1 MMTMDQHLA
10 NASTGGTSGHLS
22 LASLWSRLA
31 VWARTCADYYNAAR
45 AYEQLSH
52 LSNAELQRRGLS
64 RETLARDV
72 VDACERTNRR

>member
-1 MMTMDQHLA
+1 MMTMDQHLSD
-10 NASTGGTSGHLS
+10 ASTGATGQLS

-31 VWARTCADYYNAAR
+31 VWARTCADYYNAAT

-72 VDACERTNRR
+72 IDACERADRR